1 VKTLYKNI
9 FEVLKIV
16 KLDIYALDIRRN
28 IHREHIKRLLK
39 IVRGNCLPPT
49 QTDDSSSWTATALQS
64 HITIQ
69 TTNRNN
75 VSLLF

>member
-39 IVRGNCLPPT
+39 NSERKLAAPHPPT
-49 QTDDSSSWTATALQS
+49 RQMTAQAGLPLPSKAT
-64 HITIQ
+64 
-69 TTNRNN
+69 
-75 VSLLF
+75 

>member
-39 IVRGNCLPPT
+39 NSERKLGAPHPRQMTAQAGLPLP
-49 QTDDSSSWTATALQS
+49 SKAT
-64 HITIQ
+64 
-69 TTNRNN
+69 
-75 VSLLF
+75 

>member
-39 IVRGNCLPPT
+39 NSERKLAAPPPRQMTAQAGLPLP
-49 QTDDSSSWTATALQS
+49 SKAT
-64 HITIQ
+64 
-69 TTNRNN
+69 
-75 VSLLF
+75 

>member
-39 IVRGNCLPPT
+39 IVRGNWLPPPPPR
-49 QTDDSSSWTATALQS
+49 QMTAQAGLPLPSKAT
-64 HITIQ
+64 
-69 TTNRNN
+69 
-75 VSLLF
+75 